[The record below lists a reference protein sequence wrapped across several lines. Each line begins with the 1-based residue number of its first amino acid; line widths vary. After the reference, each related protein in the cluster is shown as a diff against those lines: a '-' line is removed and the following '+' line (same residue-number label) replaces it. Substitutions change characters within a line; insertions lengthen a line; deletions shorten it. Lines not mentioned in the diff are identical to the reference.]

1 MCKLYR
7 IWLKRCWML
16 RKRQCMRD
24 GEHIG
29 GRQGL
34 SPLSHFFLAPWD
46 TTARREDEFVFYT
59 VWIRSRGDGSRFSIT
74 SSSLIQTV
82 LPGICDLRR
91 RMKFRLSENG
101 DLNYCFI
108 YLFSIE
114 FKPLNLRYPG
124 WHATTTELWE
134 IQVKL

>member
-59 VWIRSRGDGSRFSIT
+59 VWIRSRGDGSRFSINSEAFAWCLRLEET
-74 SSSLIQTV
+74 YEIQAIWNRDLI
-82 LPGICDLRR
+82 
-91 RMKFRLSENG
+91 
-101 DLNYCFI
+101 YCFI

-114 FKPLNLRYPG
+114 LKPLNFRYPD

-134 IQVKL
+134 TQVKL